1 MEFRIGQGK
10 LHGMEIAFKF
20 DNLCGHLTPVEGS
33 ATGLQRDLPLASVIS
48 YSIPWRF
55 ALCEPAWVEMELD
68 G

>member
-33 ATGLQRDLPLASVIS
+33 ATGLQRDLLVASVIS
-48 YSIPWRF
+48 YSVP
-55 ALCEPAWVEMELD
+55 
-68 G
+68 